1 MIHIKAPK
9 GRASDYRVEHGKH
22 GAEVMGA
29 VNTTG
34 PADER
39 EKDLL
44 TPELVEN
51 VIGPTDEDL
60 KAELIL
66 TGATS
71 ADLLEAVA
79 WLEADQAT
87 GRQTRRMPHGMVARL
102 CQILAARQPEE
113 DRDR

>member
-1 MIHIKAPK
+1 
-9 GRASDYRVEHGKH
+9 
-22 GAEVMGA
+22 MGA
-29 VNTTG
+29 ADTTKPKDG
-34 PADER
+34 R

-44 TPELVEN
+44 TPESVED

-60 KAELIL
+60 TAELIL
-66 TGATS
+66 SGATS

-87 GRQTRRMPHGMVARL
+87 GRQTHRMPHGMVARL